1 MTAPRPLVYSS
12 ARPEYLTVKAFA
24 SHFGV
29 SVMAVHRLKNAGGIR
44 WLRFGNSVR
53 IPVTELARYAQTAEQ
68 AAKAEVWELIAGDES

>member
-1 MTAPRPLVYSS
+1 MTAVRPLVYSS

-44 WLRFGNSVR
+44 WIRVGNSVR
-53 IPVTELARYAQTAEQ
+53 IPVSELARYAKDAEQ
-68 AAKAEVWELIAGDES
+68 AAKAEVWELIAGEES